1 MDSFKSYMEAI
12 EEFGD
17 FRKDPARTSTLVAR
31 MRARDSEAKEA
42 KEELIL
48 STLKFV
54 AGLAKVHCKR
64 LGAWRDFDDL
74 VQEGNETVLVS
85 IHRFDPARSA
95 SLESFLR
102 PRVKFAFIDYW
113 YGRKV
118 INQTGYRR
126 QLERLIRR
134 ARAELTAALHREP
147 TAGDIAAQLEM
158 DERRVQEYLS
168 QEPIALV
175 GVGEPE
181 DEDESAGVFLIAPP
195 SADKTPERIAEL
207 AELPDIAVRCLGR
220 ENADL
225 LLAYIEHGSAYFQE
239 LYFTYK
245 HKRLSVVNARQYK
258 GRLVKRL
265 RDCLRRMSKLSGRG
279 GNHEP
284 QGTSDRRVT
293 QRIFNG

>member
-12 EEFGD
+12 KEFGD

-31 MRARDSEAKEA
+31 MRTRDPEA

-54 AGLAKVHCKR
+54 ASLAKVHCKR
-64 LGAWRDFDDL
+64 MGAWRDFDDL
-74 VQEGNETVLVS
+74 VQEGNEKVLVS
-85 IHRFDPARSA
+85 IHHFDPARSA
-95 SLESFLR
+95 SLEGFLR
-102 PRVKFAFIDYW
+102 SRVKFAFIDYW
-113 YGRKV
+113 YERKV

-126 QLERLIRR
+126 QLERLIKR
-134 ARAELTAALHREP
+134 ARAELTAALRREP
-147 TAGDIAAQLEM
+147 TAGEIAGQLEM
-158 DERRVQEYLS
+158 DERRMQEYLS
-168 QEPIALV
+168 QGPISLV

-181 DEDESAGVFLIAPP
+181 GDNEPADVVLIAPP
-195 SADKTPERIAEL
+195 SANKSPLAAAEL

-225 LLAYIEHGSAYFQE
+225 LLAYIEHGGAYFQE
-239 LYFTYK
+239 IYFIYK
-245 HKRLSVVNARQYK
+245 HKRLSAANARQYK
-258 GRLVKRL
+258 ARLVRRL
-265 RDCLRRMSKLSGRG
+265 RDCLRRMSKHSGRG

-284 QGTSDRRVT
+284 QATSDRQVT